1 MRLALDPPIEQVMEV
16 NVSADAILR
25 ALVAGAGPSGTRTR
39 LGRQGVRN
47 TQEVKGFAR
56 LPCNVAI
63 ADQAQRIA
71 NRQTPK
77 LESSA
82 TG

>member
-1 MRLALDPPIEQVMEV
+1 MRVALDPLIERVMEI
-16 NVSADAILR
+16 NVTANAILR
-25 ALVAGAGPSGTRTR
+25 ALVACAGPSGARTR

-56 LPCNVAI
+56 LPCNAAI

-77 LESSA
+77 LESGA